1 VTATARLTA
10 VGVTF
15 LGFPSAEPENLQADV
30 AILGVPV
37 GVTYP
42 TSVATLGCAEAPS
55 AIRTRSQRLARFVD
69 HHDFDIDGPMLPTPL
84 RIVDCGDV
92 GDVGGTQGA
101 VEAILEQGAI
111 PIVLGGD
118 DSVPIPT
125 LRAFAGRGPLTVVQV
140 DAHLDFRDSV
150 AGVRDGY
157 SSPMRR
163 ASEMEHVAQIV
174 QVGLRGVGS
183 ARATD
188 VADARAA
195 GNLLVTAR
203 ELRERGV
210 AWLLERIATDAAVF
224 ISFDC
229 DGLDPAVC
237 PAVSAAAPG
246 GLSYDEAADLLWG
259 IARDRRLAGAA
270 FTELVP
276 ALDLNELSALVVT
289 RLIMRLLAGLARRA

>member
-1 VTATARLTA
+1 M
-10 VGVTF
+10 TF
-15 LGFPSAEPENLQADV
+15 LGFPSAEPENLQAEV
-30 AILGVPV
+30 AILGLPV

-55 AIRTRSQRLARFVD
+55 AIRTRSQRLARFVE

-84 RIVDCGDV
+84 RVVDCGDV
-92 GDVGGTQGA
+92 GDVADTQGA
-101 VEAILEQGAI
+101 VEAILERGAI

-125 LRAFAGRGPLTVVQV
+125 LRAFAGRGPLSVVQV

-210 AWLLERIATDAAVF
+210 PWLLERIPTDAAVF
-224 ISFDC
+224 VSFDC
-229 DGLDPAVC
+229 DGLDPTVC

-246 GLSYDEAADLLWG
+246 GLSYDEAADLLSG

-276 ALDLNELSALVVT
+276 ALDLNEVSALVVT

>member
-1 VTATARLTA
+1 M
-10 VGVTF
+10 TF
-15 LGFPSAEPENLQADV
+15 LGFPSAEPENLQAEV
-30 AILGVPV
+30 AILGLPV

-55 AIRTRSQRLARFVD
+55 AIRTRSQRLARFVE

-84 RIVDCGDV
+84 RVVDCGDV
-92 GDVGGTQGA
+92 GDVADTQGA
-101 VEAILEQGAI
+101 VEAILERGAI
-111 PIVLGGD
+111 PIVMGGD

-125 LRAFAGRGPLTVVQV
+125 LRAFAGRGPLSVVQV

-203 ELRERGV
+203 ELRKRGV
-210 AWLLERIATDAAVF
+210 PWLLERIATDAAVF
-224 ISFDC
+224 VSFDC
-229 DGLDPAVC
+229 DGLDPTVC

-246 GLSYDEAADLLWG
+246 GLSYDEAADLLSG

-276 ALDLNELSALVVT
+276 ALDLNEVSALVVT

>member
-1 VTATARLTA
+1 M
-10 VGVTF
+10 TF
-15 LGFPSAEPENLQADV
+15 LGFPSAEPETLQAEV

-55 AIRTRSQRLARFVD
+55 AIRARSQRLARFVD
-69 HHDFDIDGPMLPTPL
+69 HHDFDIDGPMLPAPL

-92 GDVGGTQGA
+92 GDVAGTQGA
-101 VEAILEQGAI
+101 VEAILQHGAI

-183 ARATD
+183 ARGTD

-195 GNLLVTAR
+195 GNVLVTAR
-203 ELRERGV
+203 ELGERGV
-210 AWLLERIATDAAVF
+210 PWLLERIATDAAVF
-224 ISFDC
+224 VSFDC
-229 DGLDPAVC
+229 DGLDPTVC

-246 GLSYDEAADLLWG
+246 GLSYDQAADLLSG